1 VKGVDDPFVTTDL
14 NTLLTALYVKI
25 DDWLGRPRRAGRPPR
40 LSDAELLSM
49 AVAQALLGVRSEA
62 RWLRFLPRHLPGAFP
77 YLPGQSDYNKRL
89 RAAVPLLKR
98 AVRVIAADTDLWFDD
113 VWVTDSTPVECGRSR
128 PTVKRSDLAGWA
140 GYGYGSSH
148 SRFFWGLRLHL
159 ICTPAGPPI
168 VWSLASPKEDERHV
182 LTAALEQDPGLL
194 ATRHGQLIIAD
205 KGYVSAE
212 LDRWL
217 ADRGIR
223 LLRPSYRNRT
233 PHPGEHLLKPVRQ
246 LIESV
251 NDTLKGQLDLELH
264 GGRTI
269 EGVSARIAQRIL
281 AMTAAIWHN
290 RTTGQTLTKVTDRVR
305 PLTSVRT
312 YSSSRASAQSR

>member
-1 VKGVDDPFVTTDL
+1 LTREQGKGVDDPFVTTDL

-25 DDWLGRPRRAGRPPR
+25 DDWLGRPRRTGRPPK
-40 LSDAELLSM
+40 LSDAELLTM
-49 AVAQALLGVRSEA
+49 AVAQALLGIRSEA
-62 RWLRFLPRHLPGAFP
+62 RWLRFLPQYLPGAFP
-77 YLPGQSDYNKRL
+77 YLPGQSGYNKRL
-89 RAAVPLLKR
+89 KAAVPLLKK
-98 AVRVIAADTDLWFDD
+98 AVRLVACDTDLWFDD

-128 PTVKRSDLAGWA
+128 PTVKRSELAGWA
-140 GYGYGSSH
+140 GYGYCASH

-159 ICTPAGPPI
+159 ICTPSGLPI
-168 VWSLASPKEDERHV
+168 IWSLATPKEDERHV
-182 LTAALEQDPGLL
+182 LTAALEHDSGLL
-194 ATRHGQLIIAD
+194 DTRHGQLIIAD

-251 NDTLKGQLDLELH
+251 NNTLKGQLDLELH
-264 GGRTI
+264 GGRSI
-269 EGVSARIAQRIL
+269 EGVTARIAQRIL
-281 AMTAAIWHN
+281 ALTAAIWHN
-290 RTTGQTLTKVTDRVR
+290 RATGQPVTRSLIAYDH
-305 PLTSVRT
+305 
-312 YSSSRASAQSR
+312 